1 MHFPIKLIA
10 RSEPSRCLRWVS
22 PVAALVLT
30 VVAGALLFAVL
41 GKNPLTSLYVFLV
54 APLETLR
61 GWCEVGVKMT
71 PLLLCAV
78 GLTMC
83 YRANVWNIGAEGQL
97 LAGAV
102 LGGTA
107 VPRRRRVLVHPRGT
121 HRGCLGRRS
130 LGRSH
135 CVT

>member
-102 LGGTA
+102 LGGWA
-107 VPRRRRVLVHPRGT
+107 ALQCPEGEI
-121 HRGCLGRRS
+121 GRA
-130 LGRSH
+130 H
-135 CVT
+135 V

>member
-41 GKNPLTSLYVFLV
+41 GKNPLASLYVFLV

-97 LAGAV
+97 LAD
-102 LGGTA
+102 
-107 VPRRRRVLVHPRGT
+107 RRAHV
-121 HRGCLGRRS
+121 
-130 LGRSH
+130 
-135 CVT
+135 